1 MKYMLQKKGLSL
13 IELTITMVIFSLFL
27 MFMYATFAVGLKTWQ
42 IGAIRSELQQSAE
55 VAMKRIVRD
64 LTFTTITSLTIDS
77 GGHII
82 VFETSVDP
90 VSGEFIYDDN
100 NGVPVWQGYVLYY
113 TTGSPNNLV
122 LFRRY
127 IPRTDISKKPSS
139 FPMAFPFSPGTYCE
153 KGATLARNLDGINF
167 QQSGSIITVR
177 ITYEKNINSNARV
190 AIMEG
195 KSSKT
200 GTERFEITS
209 SVETKN

>member
-1 MKYMLQKKGLSL
+1 MRDRCQEKGFSI
-13 IELTITMVIFSLFL
+13 IEIAVTMVVFSLFL

-64 LTFTTITSLTIDS
+64 LTFTTITSLTID
-77 GGHII
+77 GDGHVI

-90 VSGEFIYDDN
+90 VSGEFIYNDN
-100 NGVPVWQGYVLYY
+100 SGAPVWQGYVLYY

-127 IPRTDISKKPSS
+127 IARTDISKTPSS
-139 FPMAFPFSPGTYCE
+139 FPMVFPFSSGTYCN

-167 QQSGSIITVR
+167 QQSGPIITVK
-177 ITYEKNINSNARV
+177 ITYEKNINSSARV

-195 KSSKT
+195 KSPKT

-209 SVETKN
+209 SIETKN